1 MIYWRTPEA
10 WAGVD
15 DPVSDLLL
23 SHPLFHQRLLRP
35 EQLHRQLVVRRSEDV
50 LQLVSHPIW
59 LRFTWDRVPRQDWS
73 DSGACLAVACFSFL
87 FFFTIVLLFFLTA
100 FITWM
105 YLSGLVLPLVFR
117 RGRRHPSP
125 LKNGPGEVKN
135 WKCAQNVATRALR
148 GLCCLGFLHR
158 ISSAALLAPG
168 VAATSERE
176 SCYWQL
182 SIISFGNQFLL
193 TPHIPAFVS
202 VRNDFVSPVSPVR
215 AWSHSR
221 VGGASPCSAGC
232 LHSHSCPVSHVCDA
246 FH

>member
-1 MIYWRTPEA
+1 
-10 WAGVD
+10 
-15 DPVSDLLL
+15 
-23 SHPLFHQRLLRP
+23 
-35 EQLHRQLVVRRSEDV
+35 
-50 LQLVSHPIW
+50 
-59 LRFTWDRVPRQDWS
+59 
-73 DSGACLAVACFSFL
+73 
-87 FFFTIVLLFFLTA
+87 
-100 FITWM
+100 M
-105 YLSGLVLPLVFR
+105 YLSGLVLPLVSR

-168 VAATSERE
+168 AAATSERE

-193 TPHIPAFVS
+193 TPHISAFLS

-221 VGGASPCSAGC
+221 VGGASPYSEGC
-232 LHSHSCPVSHVCDA
+232 LHSHSCPVSHMCDA
-246 FH
+246 FHYHFHYHCHISLTRVVATVCVFNLVRARFVFILWLIHSRQPLRPSPQTWNLSKIENNQIFGPQISHTETTWMGGYFQPR